1 MGSSMI
7 AQIFKPV
14 LSLAF
19 ALSSLA
25 FASPAQDLFNQA
37 TYYLAVQYN
46 GYSSADYANFN
57 AKYQPALDTACA
69 DLAEACPFSAA
80 VPVIQQML
88 EELKDGHTYLL
99 TKEANL
105 EAQRQRAGLGP
116 STPKIG
122 MVTTKVK
129 DSFDRLVT
137 DLWEGAPA
145 SRVGLLRGDLVVS
158 LNGKLSSEFGDT
170 FAISIA
176 KAISNAETVILGVSR
191 AGKAFEF
198 KLKGELLTVRLP
210 FLKVL
215 PGRLG
220 LMRIPNFDVSG
231 QVASKVHE
239 LVAQANT
246 QKLRGLILDLRDNP
260 GGIVT
265 ELMGVSAAFLPKTSL
280 TFAARDGSSTYSA
293 ENGAV
298 NVSIGLLQNVPLQ
311 NIAKPSFWKGS
322 LEVLVNSRS
331 GSAAEYLPQF
341 LQDAKRAVV
350 IGENT
355 AGVGNTGISAFGLPD
370 GSALYISIIRALRAD
385 SSPFPDHVTPDVPMT
400 DDLELLAASGRDVV
414 LEKALELMAK

>member
-1 MGSSMI
+1 MI
-7 AQIFKPV
+7 AQILKPV
-14 LSLAF
+14 TTVLF

-57 AKYQPALDTACA
+57 TKYQPALDTACV
-69 DLAEACPFSAA
+69 DLGEACPFTAA
-80 VPVIQQML
+80 VPIIQQML

-99 TKEANL
+99 TKEQNL

-122 MVTTKVK
+122 LVSTKVK

-145 SRVGLLRGDLVVS
+145 ARAGLQRGDLVVS
-158 LNGKLSSEFGDT
+158 LNGKTSSEFGET
-170 FAISIA
+170 FQVSIA
-176 KAISNAETVILGVSR
+176 KAISTGEIVTLGVSR
-191 AGKAFEF
+191 AGKLLEM

-210 FLKVL
+210 VLKVL
-215 PGRLG
+215 PDGVG
-220 LMRIPNFDVSG
+220 LMRIPNFDVNG
-231 QVASKVHE
+231 QVATKVHE
-239 LVAQANT
+239 LVGQANK

-260 GGIVT
+260 GGLVT

-280 TFAARDGSSTYSA
+280 TFAARDGSSTYTA
-293 ENGAV
+293 ENGSV
-298 NVSIGLLQNVPLQ
+298 NISQGILQNVTFLT
-311 NIAKPSFWKGS
+311 IAKPSLWKGS

-341 LQDAKRAVV
+341 LQDAKRATI

-385 SSPFPDHVTPDVPMT
+385 SSPFPEHVTPDVPLT
-400 DDLELLAASGRDVV
+400 DDLEVLAASGHDLV
-414 LEKALELMAK
+414 LEKALELMPK

>member
-1 MGSSMI
+1 MMR
-7 AQIFKPV
+7 FLKPV
-14 LSLAF
+14 LTLAF
-19 ALSSLA
+19 AVSSLA

-57 AKYQPALDTACA
+57 TKYQPALDAACA
-69 DLAEACPFSAA
+69 DLGESCPFTAA
-80 VPVIQQML
+80 TPIILQML
-88 EELKDGHTYLL
+88 TELNDGHTYLL
-99 TKEANL
+99 TKEAAL

-122 MVTTKVK
+122 MVTTTVK
-129 DSFDRLVT
+129 DSPNRLIT

-145 SRVGLLRGDLVVS
+145 ARAGLMRGDVVVS
-158 LNGKLSSEFGDT
+158 LNGKSAAEFADT
-170 FAISIA
+170 FQVSIS
-176 KAISNAETVILGVSR
+176 KAISTGEVVTLGVSR
-191 AGKAFEF
+191 AGKPLEF

-215 PGRLG
+215 PNGLG
-220 LMRIPNFDVSG
+220 VMRIPNFDVNG

-239 LVAQANT
+239 LVGQANK

-260 GGIVT
+260 GGLVT

-280 TFAARDGSSTYSA
+280 TFAARDGSSTYTS

-298 NVSIGLLQNVPLQ
+298 NISQGVLQ
-311 NIAKPSFWKGS
+311 NITVQTISKPSLWKGS

-341 LQDAKRAVV
+341 LQDAKRATV
-350 IGENT
+350 IGEPT

-385 SSPFPDHVTPDVPMT
+385 SSPFPERVSPDVPVT

-414 LEKALELMAK
+414 LEKALELMP

>member
-1 MGSSMI
+1 MMRF
-7 AQIFKPV
+7 FKPV
-14 LSLAF
+14 LTLAF
-19 ALSSLA
+19 AFSSLA

-57 AKYQPALDTACA
+57 TKYQPALDTACA
-69 DLAEACPFSAA
+69 DLGESCPFTVAT
-80 VPVIQQML
+80 PIIQQMII
-88 EELKDGHTYLL
+88 ELKDGHTYLL
-99 TKEANL
+99 TKEAAL

-116 STPKIG
+116 SAPKIG
-122 MVTTKVK
+122 MVTTTIK
-129 DSFDRLVT
+129 DSPNRLIT

-145 SRVGLLRGDLVVS
+145 SRAGLLRGDLVVS
-158 LNGKLSSEFGDT
+158 LNGKSAAEFADA
-170 FAISIA
+170 FQVSIA
-176 KAISNAETVILGVSR
+176 KAISTGDTVTLGVSR
-191 AGKAFEF
+191 AGKALEF

-215 PGRLG
+215 PNGLG
-220 LMRIPNFDVSG
+220 VMRIPNFDVSG

-239 LVAQANT
+239 LVAQASK

-260 GGIVT
+260 GGLVT

-280 TFAARDGSSTYSA
+280 TFASRDGSSTYGA
-293 ENGAV
+293 ENGSV
-298 NVSIGLLQNVPLQ
+298 NISQGLLQNVTVQ
-311 NIAKPSFWKGS
+311 TINKPSLWKGS
-322 LEVLVNSRS
+322 LQVLVNSRS

-341 LQDAKRAVV
+341 LQDAKRATV
-350 IGENT
+350 IGEAT

-385 SSPFPDHVTPDVPMT
+385 SSPFPERVTPDVAVT

-414 LEKALELMAK
+414 LEKALELMP

>member
-1 MGSSMI
+1 MI
-7 AQIFKPV
+7 VQFLKPV
-14 LSLAF
+14 LTLAF
-19 ALSSLA
+19 FFSSLA

-57 AKYQPALDTACA
+57 AKYQPALDAACA
-69 DLAEACPFSAA
+69 DLGESCPFTAA
-80 VPVIQQML
+80 TPIILQML

-99 TKEANL
+99 TKEAAL

-122 MVTTKVK
+122 MVTTTVK
-129 DSFDRLVT
+129 DSPNRLIT

-145 SRVGLLRGDLVVS
+145 ARAGLLRGDLVVS
-158 LNGKLSSEFGDT
+158 LNGKTSSEFADT
-170 FAISIA
+170 FQVSIS
-176 KAISNAETVILGVSR
+176 KAISTGDTVTLGVSR
-191 AGKAFEF
+191 AGKPLEF

-215 PGRLG
+215 PNGLG
-220 LMRIPNFDVSG
+220 VLRIPNFDVSG
-231 QVASKVHE
+231 QIASKVHE
-239 LVAQANT
+239 LVAQANK

-260 GGIVT
+260 GGLVT

-280 TFAARDGSSTYSA
+280 TFAARDGSSTYSS
-293 ENGAV
+293 ENGSV
-298 NVSIGLLQNVPLQ
+298 NISQGLLQNVTVQ
-311 NIAKPSFWKGS
+311 TINKPSLWKGL

-341 LQDAKRAVV
+341 LQDAKRATV
-350 IGENT
+350 IGEAT

-385 SSPFPDHVTPDVPMT
+385 SSPFPERVTPDVPVT

-414 LEKALELMAK
+414 LEKALELMP

>member
-1 MGSSMI
+1 MI
-7 AQIFKPV
+7 AQFLKPV
-14 LSLAF
+14 LTLA
-19 ALSSLA
+19 LSVSSLA

-46 GYSSADYANFN
+46 GYSTADYQNFN
-57 AKYQPALDTACA
+57 TKYQPALDTACA
-69 DLAEACPFSAA
+69 DLGESCPFTAA
-80 VPVIQQML
+80 TPIIQQML

-99 TKEANL
+99 TKEAAL

-116 STPKIG
+116 SAPKIG
-122 MVTTKVK
+122 MVTTTVK
-129 DSFDRLVT
+129 DSPNRLIT

-145 SRVGLLRGDLVVS
+145 SRAGLLRGDMVVS
-158 LNGKLSSEFGDT
+158 LNGKSAAEFADT
-170 FAISIA
+170 FQVSIS
-176 KAISNAETVILGVSR
+176 KAISTGETITLGVSR
-191 AGKAFEF
+191 GGKALEF

-215 PGRLG
+215 PNGLG
-220 LMRIPNFDVSG
+220 IMRIPNFDVSG

-239 LVAQANT
+239 LVGQANK

-280 TFAARDGSSTYSA
+280 TFASRDGSSTFSA

-298 NVSIGLLQNVPLQ
+298 NISQGLLQNVTVQ
-311 NIAKPSFWKGS
+311 TINKPSLWKGS
-322 LEVLVNSRS
+322 LEVLVNNRS

-341 LQDAKRAVV
+341 LQDAKRATV
-350 IGENT
+350 IGEAT

-385 SSPFPDHVTPDVPMT
+385 SSPFPEHVTPDIAVT
-400 DDLELLAASGRDVV
+400 DDLEVLAASGRDVV
-414 LEKALELMAK
+414 LEKALELMP

>member
-1 MGSSMI
+1 MMR
-7 AQIFKPV
+7 FLKPV
-14 LSLAF
+14 LTLAF
-19 ALSSLA
+19 TVSSLA

-57 AKYQPALDTACA
+57 TKYQPALDTACA
-69 DLAEACPFSAA
+69 DLGESCPFTMAT
-80 VPVIQQML
+80 PIIQQML

-99 TKEANL
+99 TKEAAL

-129 DSFDRLVT
+129 DSPNRLIT
-137 DLWEGAPA
+137 DLWEAAPA
-145 SRVGLLRGDLVVS
+145 SRAGLLRGDLVVS
-158 LNGKLSSEFGDT
+158 LNGKSAAEFADT
-170 FAISIA
+170 FQVSIS
-176 KAISNAETVILGVSR
+176 KAISTGETVTLGVSR
-191 AGKAFEF
+191 AGKALEF

-215 PGRLG
+215 SNGLG
-220 LMRIPNFDVSG
+220 VMRIPNFDVSG

-239 LVAQANT
+239 LVGQAIK

-260 GGIVT
+260 GGLVT

-280 TFAARDGSSTYSA
+280 TFASRDGSSTYGA

-298 NVSIGLLQNVPLQ
+298 NISQGLLQNVTVQ
-311 NIAKPSFWKGS
+311 TINKPSLWKGS

-341 LQDAKRAVV
+341 LQDAKRATV
-350 IGENT
+350 IGEAT

-385 SSPFPDHVTPDVPMT
+385 SSPFPERVTPDVAVT
-400 DDLELLAASGRDVV
+400 DDLELLAASGRDLV
-414 LEKALELMAK
+414 LEKALELMP